1 MIDARR
7 GFMKDGNKNR
17 LRSQDMHKIVD
28 VFVRKTE
35 VPRYSRLVP
44 FEEIEK
50 NDFNLNIPRYVDS
63 SEPEDIHDLGA
74 HLSGGIPERD
84 VAALSEYWNVFP
96 TLEARLFADGDC
108 PGYRR
113 AAVKAEEVRDVVL
126 NHPEF
131 ERLSGAERWSTLWAR
146 TLAVTGE
153 GELAPCYLQ
162 LEVTEEVGGCIGS
175 VGSLAEPTTCRA

>member
-1 MIDARR
+1 VLDKANASPRRDVFMIDARR

-84 VAALSEYWNVFP
+84 VAALGVLERVPDAGSEALRGRRLSRLP
-96 TLEARLFADGDC
+96 PRRRQGRGGARRGLEP
-108 PGYRR
+108 PGVR
-113 AAVKAEEVRDVVL
+113 AALRCRALVYTMGSY
-126 NHPEF
+126 P
-131 ERLSGAERWSTLWAR
+131 SGN
-146 TLAVTGE
+146 GE
-153 GELAPCYLQ
+153 GR
-162 LEVTEEVGGCIGS
+162 IGP
-175 VGSLAEPTTCRA
+175 VLPPT